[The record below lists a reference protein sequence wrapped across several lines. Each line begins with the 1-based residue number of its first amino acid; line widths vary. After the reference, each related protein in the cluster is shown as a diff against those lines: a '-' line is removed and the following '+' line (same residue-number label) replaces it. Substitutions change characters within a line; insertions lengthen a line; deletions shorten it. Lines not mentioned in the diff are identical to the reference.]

1 MTTETCYIP
10 AVIPE
15 ADRETHRRA
24 GLGRRVGF
32 GRKLAILVVD
42 MCRYTVDERS
52 ALYCGHSA
60 AAAAEAIARLLEAAR
75 PIGVP
80 IIYTTQRTPEPYSSA
95 TGGRLLD
102 KGVAK
107 DSNFANE
114 YWPHEIVD
122 EVTPAPGDTV
132 LVKPKPSVFFA
143 TQLTSLL
150 VYHEIDTL
158 VVTGTTTSGCIRA
171 TVDHAAAYNFR
182 VIVPKDC
189 VADRFILSHEA
200 TLFDMDAF
208 LADVVPLQLVLD
220 HLAAMDKAVYGQDV
234 RT

>member
-1 MTTETCYIP
+1 MTRETCYIP

-15 ADRETHRRA
+15 MDRETHGRA

-42 MCRYTVDERS
+42 MCRYTVDPRS
-52 ALYCGHSA
+52 ALSCGDSATA
-60 AAAAEAIARLLEAAR
+60 AAACIARLLKAAR

-80 IIYTTQRTPEPYSSA
+80 VIYTTQRTPEPYSSA

-102 KGVAK
+102 KGIAV

-114 YWPHEIVD
+114 FWPHEIVD
-122 EVTPAPGDTV
+122 EVAPEHGDTV
-132 LVKPKPSVFFA
+132 LVKPKPSVFFG
-143 TQLTSLL
+143 TQLASLL
-150 VYHEIDTL
+150 IYHEVDTL

-171 TVDHAAAYNFR
+171 TVDHAAAYNYR

-189 VADRFILSHEA
+189 VADRFVLSHEA
-200 TLFDMDAF
+200 SLFDMDAF

-220 HLAAMDKAVYGQDV
+220 HLAAVDKAVYGQGV
-234 RT
+234 RS

>member
-1 MTTETCYIP
+1 
-10 AVIPE
+10 
-15 ADRETHRRA
+15 
-24 GLGRRVGF
+24 
-32 GRKLAILVVD
+32 

-52 ALYCGHSA
+52 ALSCGHSA

-102 KGVAK
+102 KGIAK

-132 LVKPKPSVFFA
+132 LVKPKPSVFFG
-143 TQLTSLL
+143 TQLASLL
-150 VYHEIDTL
+150 VYHQIDTL
-158 VVTGTTTSGCIRA
+158 VVT
-171 TVDHAAAYNFR
+171 
-182 VIVPKDC
+182 
-189 VADRFILSHEA
+189 
-200 TLFDMDAF
+200 
-208 LADVVPLQLVLD
+208 
-220 HLAAMDKAVYGQDV
+220 
-234 RT
+234 